1 MDKPDIVDTNLEFG
15 ALTERESTNRIVI
28 HHVGNPTD
36 EDISAAEIHE
46 SHLAQGWAGI
56 GYHFVIRKDGSIEQ
70 GRPENTIGAHA
81 YGFNSDTI
89 GINVA
94 GNFEI
99 GEPTESQKDSLAM
112 LIAYLA
118 DKYGLTIN
126 EDTVCGHRDL
136 MATACPGENLYNLLG
151 DVRGNAVWYQQHT

>member
-15 ALTERESTNRIVI
+15 ELTERESTDRIVI

-151 DVRGNAVWYQQHT
+151 DVRGNAVWYQQNT

>member
-136 MATACPGENLYNLLG
+136 MATACPGDNLYNLLG